1 MTQLEINA
9 ISKSYG
15 KKKVLN
21 DFTVKMSDG
30 VYGLIGPNGAG
41 KTTAINI
48 IAGISP
54 ADSGSITINGNDKD
68 KLGKSYFNSIGFM
81 PQYPKFYPN
90 YTANEIM
97 EYMAALK
104 GVADME
110 KGKEL
115 LNFVNLYD
123 SRDKKV
129 GAFSGGMRQRLAIAA
144 SMVNDPD
151 ILILDEPTAGL
162 DPIERIRFRN
172 IISQLG
178 TDRIILIATHIVS
191 DVEYMAERIILLN
204 KGKIVKD
211 MPCGELCKSIEGKVW
226 QFSPQSSD
234 FNLPEYMKSHRV
246 SEISRSLEMRV
257 ISEEPPSENAV
268 PLAPKL
274 DDVFLYYLDKG
285 EPDSGEKDVEQ

>member
-1 MTQLEINA
+1 MTELEINS

-21 DFTVKMSDG
+21 NFSVKMSDG

-41 KTTAINI
+41 KTTTINI
-48 IAGISP
+48 IAGISS
-54 ADSGSITINGNDKD
+54 ADSGSITVNGSDKD
-68 KLGKSYFNSIGFM
+68 KLGKAYFNSIGFM

-90 YTANEIM
+90 YTADEIM

-104 GVADME
+104 GVKNKE
-110 KGKEL
+110 KAKEL

-123 SRDKKV
+123 SRNKKV

-144 SMVNDPD
+144 SMVNDPE

-204 KGKIVKD
+204 KGEIVKD
-211 MPCGELCKSIEGKVW
+211 LPCDELCKSIEGKVW
-226 QFSPQSSD
+226 QYSPPSSD
-234 FNLPEYMKSHRV
+234 FSLPDFIKSHRV

-257 ISEEPPSENAV
+257 ISDLPPSEKAV
-268 PLAPKL
+268 PLTPKL
-274 DDVFLYYLDKG
+274 DDVFLYYLDN
-285 EPDSGEKDVEQ
+285 EEREKEL